1 MGMVQVWGIIEMAL
15 IVHAKIFIHV
25 SEIVEK
31 EQHYISDS
39 PKALNENVIHNI

>member
-1 MGMVQVWGIIEMAL
+1 MVLIEMTL
-15 IVHAKIFIHV
+15 VGHAKIFR

-39 PKALNENVIHNI
+39 PKALNEIIIHSYTSTRFPVL